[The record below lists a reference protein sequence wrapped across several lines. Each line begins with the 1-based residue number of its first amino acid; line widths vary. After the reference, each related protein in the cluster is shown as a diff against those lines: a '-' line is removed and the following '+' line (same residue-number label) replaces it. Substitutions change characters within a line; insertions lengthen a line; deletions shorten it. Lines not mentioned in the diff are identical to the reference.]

1 MKKERAAP
9 ASGAAGID
17 PRHVEDSLSPSGG
30 SWIIL
35 QPLSPSRT
43 HASWRAEERVLAA
56 IGGRLGAPA
65 GKIEVRIHALA
76 PGSVDARAP
85 LTTIPVRLD
94 AASTSSMIELPAPGM
109 RIVAELCAAAPG
121 PTAVLARSN
130 IVELPSEREPPGEP
144 ERTARVRGSAR
155 GDLWKA
161 RTADAPTRVSGEAPG
176 TPLPGEP
183 PRVEPAPEPKPGAA
197 ARVRR
202 HERVAGE
209 APIGLQPESP
219 PPAGVEP
226 SAPAE
231 LAGAY
236 EETASLE
243 MRFTAAALPET
254 SSSADI
260 PVTTTMKPYLSIHMD
275 LVVHGRAEP
284 GTEVVID
291 GVVVPVRADGTF
303 EVRFAIPH
311 AREKEPGP

>member
-9 ASGAAGID
+9 ASGTAGVD
-17 PRHVEDSLSPSGG
+17 PRHGEEDLRAPGG

-35 QPLSPSRT
+35 QPLSPRRA

-56 IGGRLGAPA
+56 IGRRLGAPA
-65 GKIEVRIHALA
+65 GRIEVRIHALA
-76 PGSVDARAP
+76 PGSADARAP

-94 AASTSSMIELPAPGM
+94 AASTSSLIELPAPGM
-109 RIVAELCAAAPG
+109 RILAELCAAAPG

-130 IVELPSEREPPGEP
+130 VVELPSEREPPSEP
-144 ERTARVRGSAR
+144 ERTARVRGSSR

-161 RTADAPTRVSGEAPG
+161 RTAAAPIPAAVEAPAAG
-176 TPLPGEP
+176 HPGEP
-183 PRVEPAPEPKPGAA
+183 RGEPAPEPKPGAA
-197 ARVRR
+197 VRTGR
-202 HERVAGE
+202 HEPMPPGASV
-209 APIGLQPESP
+209 GLPAESP
-219 PPAGVEP
+219 PAAGAEQLD
-226 SAPAE
+226 PAE
-231 LAGAY
+231 LRAAY

-243 MRFTAAALPET
+243 MRFTASDLPET

-260 PVTTTMKPYLSIHMD
+260 PVAATMKPYLSIHMD

-284 GTEVVID
+284 GAEVVID
-291 GVVVPVRADGTF
+291 GVVVPVREDGTF